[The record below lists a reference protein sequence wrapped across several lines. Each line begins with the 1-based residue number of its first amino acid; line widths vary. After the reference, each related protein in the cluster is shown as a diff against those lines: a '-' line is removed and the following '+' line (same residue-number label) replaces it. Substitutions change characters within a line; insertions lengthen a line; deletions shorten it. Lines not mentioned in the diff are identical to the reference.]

1 MTSKTLR
8 IPSVLTTS
16 KSRRTSYP
24 NIPAAC
30 KLLSPE
36 ISYLLNEIHAQRL
49 ISTNRSPRISKNTRI
64 KKKQTNKQK
73 KKKTKLKQK
82 QKYLLSM
89 TPNRKTSSG

>member
-64 KKKQTNKQK
+64 KKKTNKQT

-89 TPNRKTSSG
+89 TPNRKTSPG

>member
-64 KKKQTNKQK
+64 KKKTNKQTNKK
-73 KKKTKLKQK
+73 KNEIKTEAKISPLND
-82 QKYLLSM
+82 S
-89 TPNRKTSSG
+89 

>member
-36 ISYLLNEIHAQRL
+36 ISYLLNEIYAQRL
-49 ISTNRSPRISKNTRI
+49 ISTNRSSRISKNTRI
-64 KKKQTNKQK
+64 KKQTNKQT
-73 KKKTKLKQK
+73 KKTKLKQK
-82 QKYLLSM
+82 QKYLLPM
-89 TPNRKTSSG
+89 TPNRKTSPG

>member
-36 ISYLLNEIHAQRL
+36 ISYLLNEIHPQRL

-64 KKKQTNKQK
+64 KKKTNKQT

-89 TPNRKTSSG
+89 TPNRKTSPG

>member
-36 ISYLLNEIHAQRL
+36 ISYLLNEIYAQRL

-64 KKKQTNKQK
+64 KKKTNKQT
-73 KKKTKLKQK
+73 KKTKLKQK
-82 QKYLLSM
+82 QKYLLPM
-89 TPNRKTSSG
+89 TPNRKTSPG

>member
-36 ISYLLNEIHAQRL
+36 ISYLLNEIYAQRL
-49 ISTNRSPRISKNTRI
+49 ISTNRSPRISKNTTI
-64 KKKQTNKQK
+64 KKK
-73 KKKTKLKQK
+73 KKKTNKKNEIK
-82 QKYLLSM
+82 TKAKISP
-89 TPNRKTSSG
+89 PNDS